1 MNRCWYVILLVF
13 SILQVTGKSLHSE
26 EGRLIGMDKY
36 EYLYARHDDE
46 RLVKLACSE
55 AILGNSKA
63 AFYLGLVLSEP
74 QSLFYKPK
82 DGYMWLQIAQSWD
95 YPVAKSYLE
104 IGFPHISETERI
116 EGKKNA
122 KKCITSEFTE
132 CLADKLLGPT
142 KPLGWPR
149 QSVFRCNK

>member
-1 MNRCWYVILLVF
+1 MIRYWYMILLVF
-13 SILQVTGKSLHSE
+13 SILQLTCKTLHSE
-26 EGRLIGMDKY
+26 EGTLVVMDKY

-82 DGYMWLQIAQSWD
+82 DGYMWLQIAHSWD
-95 YPVAKSYLE
+95 YPMAKSYLE
-104 IGFPHISETERI
+104 IGFPHISERERI
-116 EGKKNA
+116 EGEKNA
-122 KKCITSEFTE
+122 KKCILSGFKE
-132 CLADKLLGPT
+132 CLADKVLGPT